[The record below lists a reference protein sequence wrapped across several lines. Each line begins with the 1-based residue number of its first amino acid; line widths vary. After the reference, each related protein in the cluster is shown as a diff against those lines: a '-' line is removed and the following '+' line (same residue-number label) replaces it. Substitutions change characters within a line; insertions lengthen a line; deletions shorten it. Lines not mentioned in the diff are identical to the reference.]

1 MIDDICSDAKDQ
13 MQKTLEALKKQLAG
27 QYESV
32 ELNPILSILIEHVTG
47 WDQVQQVIHKDD
59 SISAAQQLAF
69 ETAGTALLKGRPIQY
84 ITGKTWFMG
93 EPYIVNEQVLIPRP
107 ETEELVDWVIE
118 YAAIKGKALRILDI
132 GTGSGCIAIAIKKAL
147 PEAIVSA
154 IDISTSAIKIAE
166 ANAAALKADIE
177 FIALDILNTAF
188 LPGQYDVIVSNPPY
202 IPMQEMKNM
211 ELQVTDH
218 EPNIALFVPDEDPL
232 VFYKAIARLAKLHL
246 STNGQ
251 LFFEIHYDQGDAMI
265 ALLDEMHFHAELRA
279 DLFEKDR
286 MVRASLKPR

>member
-1 MIDDICSDAKDQ
+1 MRLNDIKQ
-13 MQKTLEALKKQLAG
+13 ALKKQLAG
-27 QYESV
+27 QFESV
-32 ELNPILSILIEHVTG
+32 ELGPILSILIEHVTG
-47 WDQVQQVIHKDD
+47 WDQVQQVIQKDNT
-59 SISAAQQLAF
+59 ISEEQVLAF
-69 ETAGTALLKGRPIQY
+69 ETAATALLAGRPIQY

-93 EPYIVNEQVLIPRP
+93 EPYIVNDQVLIPRP

-154 IDISTSAIKIAE
+154 IDISTSALKIA
-166 ANAAALKADIE
+166 ATNAAALKADIE
-177 FIALDILNTAF
+177 LIALDILNTAF
-188 LPGQYDVIVSNPPY
+188 LPDQYDVIVSNPPY

-265 ALLDEMHFHAELRA
+265 ALLDDMHFHAELRT
-279 DLFEKDR
+279 DLFGKDR

>member
-1 MIDDICSDAKDQ
+1 MLLNDIKQ
-13 MQKTLEALKKQLAG
+13 TLKKQLAG
-27 QYESV
+27 QFESV

-47 WDQVQQVIHKDD
+47 WDQVQQVIHKDNA
-59 SISAAQQLAF
+59 ISEEQVLAF
-69 ETAGTALLKGRPIQY
+69 ETAATALLAGRPIQY

-93 EPYIVNEQVLIPRP
+93 EPYIVNDQVLIPRP

-154 IDISTSAIKIAE
+154 IDISTGAIKIA
-166 ANAAALKADIE
+166 ATNAATLKADIE
-177 FIALDILNTAF
+177 FTCLDILNTAF

-265 ALLDEMHFHAELRA
+265 ALLDEMHFHAELRT
-279 DLFEKDR
+279 DLFGKDR

>member
-1 MIDDICSDAKDQ
+1 MRLIDIKQ
-13 MQKTLEALKKQLAG
+13 ALKKQLAD

-32 ELNPILSILIEHVTG
+32 ELGPILSILIEHVTG
-47 WDQVQQVIHKDD
+47 WDQVQQVIHKDNT
-59 SISAAQQLAF
+59 ISAAQQLAF
-69 ETAGTALLKGRPIQY
+69 ETAATALLAGRPIQY

-93 EPYIVNEQVLIPRP
+93 EPYNVNEQVLIPRP

-132 GTGSGCIAIAIKKAL
+132 GTGSGCIAIALKKAL

-154 IDISTSAIKIAE
+154 IDISTGAIKIAA

-177 FIALDILNTAF
+177 WIALDILNTAF
-188 LPGQYDVIVSNPPY
+188 LPDQYDVIVSNPPY

-232 VFYKAIARLAKLHL
+232 MFYRTIARLAKLHL

-265 ALLDEMHFHAELRA
+265 TLLDEMHFHAELRT
-279 DLFEKDR
+279 DMFGKDR

>member
-1 MIDDICSDAKDQ
+1 MRLNDIKQ
-13 MQKTLEALKKQLAG
+13 ALKKQLSG
-27 QYESV
+27 QFESV
-32 ELNPILSILIEHVTG
+32 ELGPILSILIEHVTG

-59 SISAAQQLAF
+59 LISAAQQLAF
-69 ETAGTALLKGRPIQY
+69 ETAATALLAGRPIQY

-93 EPYIVNEQVLIPRP
+93 EHYIVDEQVLIPRP

-154 IDISTSAIKIAE
+154 IDISTSAIKIA
-166 ANAAALKADIE
+166 ATNAAALNADIE
-177 FIALDILNTAF
+177 LIALDILNTAF
-188 LPGQYDVIVSNPPY
+188 LPDQYDVIVSNPPY

-265 ALLDEMHFHAELRA
+265 ALLDDMHFHAELRT
-279 DLFEKDR
+279 DLFGKDR
-286 MVRASLKPR
+286 MIRASLKPR

>member
-1 MIDDICSDAKDQ
+1 MRLNDIKQ
-13 MQKTLEALKKQLAG
+13 ALKKQLAD

-32 ELNPILSILIEHVTG
+32 ELGPILSILIEHVTG
-47 WDQVQQVIHKDD
+47 WDQVQQVIHKDNT
-59 SISAAQQLAF
+59 ISAAQELAF
-69 ETAGTALLKGRPIQY
+69 ETAATALLAGRPIQY

-93 EPYIVNEQVLIPRP
+93 EPYNVNEQVLIPRP

-132 GTGSGCIAIAIKKAL
+132 GTGSGCIAIALKKAL

-154 IDISTSAIKIAE
+154 IDISTGAIKIAA

-177 FIALDILNTAF
+177 WIALDILNTAF
-188 LPGQYDVIVSNPPY
+188 LPDQYDVIVSNPPY

-232 VFYKAIARLAKLHL
+232 MFYRTIARLAKLHL

-251 LFFEIHYDQGDAMI
+251 LFFEIHYDQGDAII
-265 ALLDEMHFHAELRA
+265 ALLNEMGYHAELRQ
-279 DLFEKDR
+279 DIYGKDR
-286 MVRASLKPR
+286 MVRASLKN

>member
-1 MIDDICSDAKDQ
+1 MRLNDIKQ
-13 MQKTLEALKKQLAG
+13 ALKKQLAG

-32 ELNPILSILIEHVTG
+32 ELGPILSILIEHVTG
-47 WDQVQQVIHKDD
+47 WDQVQQVIHKDNT
-59 SISAAQQLAF
+59 ISATQQLAF
-69 ETAGTALLKGRPIQY
+69 ETAATALLAGRPIQY
-84 ITGKTWFMG
+84 ITGTTWFMG
-93 EPYIVNEQVLIPRP
+93 EPYNVNEQVLIPRP

-132 GTGSGCIAIAIKKAL
+132 GTGSGCIAIALKKAL
-147 PEAIVSA
+147 PEAIVSG
-154 IDISTSAIKIAE
+154 IDISTGAIKIAA
-166 ANAAALKADIE
+166 ANAAALNADIE
-177 FIALDILNTAF
+177 WIALDILNTAF
-188 LPGQYDVIVSNPPY
+188 LPDQYDVIVSNPPY

-232 VFYKAIARLAKLHL
+232 IFYRTIARLAKLHL

-265 ALLDEMHFHAELRA
+265 TLLDEMHFHAELRT
-279 DLFEKDR
+279 DMFGKDR

>member
-1 MIDDICSDAKDQ
+1 MRLNDIKQ
-13 MQKTLEALKKQLAG
+13 ALKKQLAD

-32 ELNPILSILIEHVTG
+32 ELGPILSILIEHVTG
-47 WDQVQQVIHKDD
+47 WDQVQQVIHKDNT
-59 SISAAQQLAF
+59 ISAAQQLAF
-69 ETAGTALLKGRPIQY
+69 ETAATALLAGRPIQY

-132 GTGSGCIAIAIKKAL
+132 GTGSGCIAIALKKAL

-154 IDISTSAIKIAE
+154 IDISTGAIKIAA
-166 ANAAALKADIE
+166 ANAAALNADIE
-177 FIALDILNTAF
+177 WIALDILNTAF
-188 LPGQYDVIVSNPPY
+188 LPDQYDVIVSNPPY

-211 ELQVTDH
+211 ELQVTNH

-232 VFYKAIARLAKLHL
+232 IFYRVIARLAKLHL

-265 ALLDEMHFHAELRA
+265 ALLDEMHFHAELRT
-279 DLFEKDR
+279 DMFGKDR

>member
-1 MIDDICSDAKDQ
+1 MLLNDIKQ
-13 MQKTLEALKKQLAG
+13 ALKKQLAG
-27 QYESV
+27 QFESV

-47 WDQVQQVIHKDD
+47 WDQVQQVIHKDNA
-59 SISAAQQLAF
+59 ISEEQVLAF
-69 ETAGTALLKGRPIQY
+69 ETAATALLAGRPIQY

-93 EPYIVNEQVLIPRP
+93 EPYIVNDQVLIPRP

-154 IDISTSAIKIAE
+154 IDISTGAIKIA
-166 ANAAALKADIE
+166 ATNAAALKADIE
-177 FIALDILNTAF
+177 FTCLDILNTAF

-265 ALLDEMHFHAELRA
+265 ALLDDMHFHAELRT
-279 DLFEKDR
+279 DLFGKDR
-286 MVRASLKPR
+286 MIRASLKPR

>member
-1 MIDDICSDAKDQ
+1 MLLNDIKQ
-13 MQKTLEALKKQLAG
+13 ALKKQLAG
-27 QYESV
+27 QFESV

-47 WDQVQQVIHKDD
+47 WDQVQQVIHKDNA
-59 SISAAQQLAF
+59 ISEEQVLAF
-69 ETAGTALLKGRPIQY
+69 ETAATALLAGRPIQY

-93 EPYIVNEQVLIPRP
+93 EPYIVNDQVLIPRP

-154 IDISTSAIKIAE
+154 IDISTGAIKIA
-166 ANAAALKADIE
+166 ATNAAALKADIE
-177 FIALDILNTAF
+177 FTCLDILNTAF

-265 ALLDEMHFHAELRA
+265 ALLDEMHFHAELRT
-279 DLFEKDR
+279 DLFGKDR

>member
-1 MIDDICSDAKDQ
+1 MLLNDIKQ
-13 MQKTLEALKKQLAG
+13 ALKKQLAG
-27 QYESV
+27 QFESV

-47 WDQVQQVIHKDD
+47 WDQVQQVIHKDNA
-59 SISAAQQLAF
+59 ISEEEVLAF
-69 ETAGTALLKGRPIQY
+69 ETAATALLAGRPIQY

-93 EPYIVNEQVLIPRP
+93 EPYIVNDQVLIPRP

-232 VFYKAIARLAKLHL
+232 MFYRTIARLAKLHL

-265 ALLDEMHFHAELRA
+265 ALLDEMHFHAELRT
-279 DLFEKDR
+279 DMFGKDR

>member
-1 MIDDICSDAKDQ
+1 MLLNDIKQ
-13 MQKTLEALKKQLAG
+13 ALKKQLAG
-27 QYESV
+27 QFESV

-47 WDQVQQVIHKDD
+47 WDQVQQVIHKDNA
-59 SISAAQQLAF
+59 ISEEQVLAF
-69 ETAGTALLKGRPIQY
+69 ETAATALLAGRPIQY

-93 EPYIVNEQVLIPRP
+93 EPYIVNDQVLIPRP

-154 IDISTSAIKIAE
+154 IDISTGAIKIA
-166 ANAAALKADIE
+166 ATNAATLKADIE
-177 FIALDILNTAF
+177 FTCLDILNTAF

>member
-1 MIDDICSDAKDQ
+1 MRLNDIKQ
-13 MQKTLEALKKQLAG
+13 ALKKQLAD

-32 ELNPILSILIEHVTG
+32 ELGPILSILIEHVTG
-47 WDQVQQVIHKDD
+47 WDQVQQVIHKDNT
-59 SISAAQQLAF
+59 ISAAQQLAF
-69 ETAGTALLKGRPIQY
+69 ETAATALLAGRPIQY

-132 GTGSGCIAIAIKKAL
+132 GTGSGCIAIALKKAL

-154 IDISTSAIKIAE
+154 IDISTGAIKIAA
-166 ANAAALKADIE
+166 ANAAALNADIE
-177 FIALDILNTAF
+177 WIALDILNTAF
-188 LPGQYDVIVSNPPY
+188 LPDQYDVIVSNPPY

-211 ELQVTDH
+211 ELQVTNH

-232 VFYKAIARLAKLHL
+232 MFYRAIARLAKLHL

-265 ALLDEMHFHAELRA
+265 TLLDEMHFHAELRT
-279 DLFEKDR
+279 DMFGKDR

>member
-1 MIDDICSDAKDQ
+1 MRLNDIKQ
-13 MQKTLEALKKQLAG
+13 ALKKQLAG
-27 QYESV
+27 QFESV

-47 WDQVQQVIHKDD
+47 WDQVQQVIHKDNA
-59 SISAAQQLAF
+59 ISEEQVLAF
-69 ETAGTALLKGRPIQY
+69 ETAATALLAGRPIQY

-93 EPYIVNEQVLIPRP
+93 EPYIVNDQVLIPRP

-154 IDISTSAIKIAE
+154 IDISTGAIKIA
-166 ANAAALKADIE
+166 ATNAAALKADIE
-177 FIALDILNTAF
+177 FTCLDILNTAF

-246 STNGQ
+246 SANGQ

-265 ALLDEMHFHAELRA
+265 ALLDEMHFHAELRT
-279 DLFEKDR
+279 DLFGKDR

>member
-1 MIDDICSDAKDQ
+1 MRLNEIKQ
-13 MQKTLEALKKQLAG
+13 ALKKQLAD
-27 QYESV
+27 QFESV
-32 ELNPILSILIEHVTG
+32 ELGSILSILIEHIMG
-47 WDQVQQVIHKDD
+47 WDQVQQIIQKDN
-59 SISAAQQLAF
+59 SISETQIKAF
-69 ETAGTALLKGRPIQY
+69 EAAVSALLAGRPIQY
-84 ITGKTWFMG
+84 ITGKSWFMG
-93 EPYIVNEQVLIPRP
+93 EPYLVNEQVLIPRP

-154 IDISTSAIKIAE
+154 IDISSSALKIAE
-166 ANAAALKADIE
+166 ANASALKADIE

-202 IPMQEMKNM
+202 IPMQEIKNM

-232 VFYKAIARLAKLHL
+232 VFYKAITRLAKLHL
-246 STNGQ
+246 SSNGQ
-251 LFFEIHYDQGDAMI
+251 LFFEIHYDQGDALI
-265 ALLDEMHFHAELRA
+265 TLLNEMHFHAELRA

>member
-1 MIDDICSDAKDQ
+1 MRLNDIKQ
-13 MQKTLEALKKQLAG
+13 ALKKQLAV
-27 QYESV
+27 EFETV
-32 ELNPILSILIEHVTG
+32 ELGSILSILIEHITG
-47 WDQVQQVIHKDD
+47 WNQVQQVVNQDH
-59 SISAAQQLAF
+59 SISEAQQLAF
-69 ETAGTALLKGRPIQY
+69 ETAATALLAGRPIQY

-166 ANAAALKADIE
+166 ANAAALKVNIE
-177 FIALDILNTAF
+177 FTALDILNTAF
-188 LPGQYDVIVSNPPY
+188 LPDQYDVIVSNPPY

-265 ALLDEMHFHAELRA
+265 ALLDDMHFHAELRM

>member
-1 MIDDICSDAKDQ
+1 MLLNDIKQ
-13 MQKTLEALKKQLAG
+13 ALKKQLAG
-27 QYESV
+27 QFESV

-47 WDQVQQVIHKDD
+47 WDQVQQVIHKDNA
-59 SISAAQQLAF
+59 ISEEQVLAF
-69 ETAGTALLKGRPIQY
+69 ETAAEALLAGRPIQY
-84 ITGKTWFMG
+84 ITGKAWFMG
-93 EPYIVNEQVLIPRP
+93 EAYAVNDQVLIPRP
-107 ETEELVDWVIE
+107 ETEELVEWIIE
-118 YAAIKGKALRILDI
+118 YAAIKGNALRILDI
-132 GTGSGCIAIAIKKAL
+132 GTGSGCIAIALKKAL
-147 PEAIVSA
+147 PEATVSA
-154 IDISTSAIKIAE
+154 IDISSGALKIA
-166 ANAAALKADIE
+166 ATNAAALKADIE
-177 FIALDILNTAF
+177 FTCLDILNTAF

-246 STNGQ
+246 SANGQ

-279 DLFEKDR
+279 DIFGKDR

>member
-1 MIDDICSDAKDQ
+1 MLLNDIKQ
-13 MQKTLEALKKQLAG
+13 ALKKQLAD
-27 QYESV
+27 QFETV

-47 WDQVQQVIHKDD
+47 WDQVQQIIHKDD
-59 SISAAQQLAF
+59 SISAAHQLAF
-69 ETAGTALLKGRPIQY
+69 ETAATALLKGRPIQY
-84 ITGKTWFMG
+84 ITGKAWFMG
-93 EPYIVNEQVLIPRP
+93 EAYSINDQVLIPRP
-107 ETEELVDWVIE
+107 ETEELVEWIIE
-118 YAAIKGKALRILDI
+118 YAAIKGNALRILDI
-132 GTGSGCIAIAIKKAL
+132 GTGSGCIAIALKKAL
-147 PEAIVSA
+147 PEATVSA
-154 IDISTSAIKIAE
+154 IDISTGALIIA
-166 ANAAALKADIE
+166 ATNAAAMNADIE
-177 FIALDILNTAF
+177 LIALDILNTAF

>member
-1 MIDDICSDAKDQ
+1 MRLNDIKQ
-13 MQKTLEALKKQLAG
+13 ALKKQLAG
-27 QYESV
+27 QFESV
-32 ELNPILSILIEHVTG
+32 ELGPILSILIEHVTG
-47 WDQVQQVIHKDD
+47 WDQVQQVIQKDNA
-59 SISAAQQLAF
+59 ISEEQVLAF
-69 ETAGTALLKGRPIQY
+69 ETAATALLAGRPIQY

-93 EPYIVNEQVLIPRP
+93 EPYIVNDQVLIPRP

-154 IDISTSAIKIAE
+154 IDISTSALKIA
-166 ANAAALKADIE
+166 ATNAAALKADIE
-177 FIALDILNTAF
+177 LIALDILNTAF
-188 LPGQYDVIVSNPPY
+188 LPDQYDVIVSNPPY

-232 VFYKAIARLAKLHL
+232 LFYKAIARLAKLHL
-246 STNGQ
+246 SSNGQ
-251 LFFEIHYDQGDAMI
+251 LFFEIHYDQGDALI

>member
-1 MIDDICSDAKDQ
+1 MRLNDIKQ
-13 MQKTLEALKKQLAG
+13 ALKKQLAD

-32 ELNPILSILIEHVTG
+32 ELGPILSILIEHVTG
-47 WDQVQQVIHKDD
+47 WDQVQQVIHKDNT
-59 SISAAQQLAF
+59 ISATQRLAF
-69 ETAGTALLKGRPIQY
+69 ETAATALLAGRPIQY
-84 ITGKTWFMG
+84 ITGTTWFMG
-93 EPYIVNEQVLIPRP
+93 EPYNVNEQVLIPRP

-132 GTGSGCIAIAIKKAL
+132 GTGSGCIAIALKKAL

-154 IDISTSAIKIAE
+154 IDISTGAIKIAA

-177 FIALDILNTAF
+177 WIALDILNTAF
-188 LPGQYDVIVSNPPY
+188 LPDQYDVIVSNPPY

-232 VFYKAIARLAKLHL
+232 MFYRTIARLAKLHL

-265 ALLDEMHFHAELRA
+265 TLLDEMHFHAELRT
-279 DLFEKDR
+279 DMFGKDR

>member
-1 MIDDICSDAKDQ
+1 MRLNDIKQ
-13 MQKTLEALKKQLAG
+13 ALKKQLSG

-32 ELNPILSILIEHVTG
+32 ELGPILSILIEHVTG
-47 WDQVQQVIHKDD
+47 WDQVQQVIHKDNT
-59 SISAAQQLAF
+59 ISAAQQLAF
-69 ETAGTALLKGRPIQY
+69 ETAATALLAGRPIQY

-132 GTGSGCIAIAIKKAL
+132 GTGSGCIAIALKKAL
-147 PEAIVSA
+147 PDAIVSA
-154 IDISTSAIKIAE
+154 IDISTGAIKIAA
-166 ANAAALKADIE
+166 ANAAALNADIE
-177 FIALDILNTAF
+177 LIALDILNTAF
-188 LPGQYDVIVSNPPY
+188 LPDQYDVIVSNPPY

-232 VFYKAIARLAKLHL
+232 MFYRAIARLAKLHL

-265 ALLDEMHFHAELRA
+265 ALLDEMHFHAELRT
-279 DLFEKDR
+279 DMFGKDR

>member
-1 MIDDICSDAKDQ
+1 MRLIDIKQ
-13 MQKTLEALKKQLAG
+13 ALKKQLAD

-32 ELNPILSILIEHVTG
+32 ELGPILSILIEHVTG
-47 WDQVQQVIHKDD
+47 WDQVRQVIHKDNT
-59 SISAAQQLAF
+59 ISAAQQLAF
-69 ETAGTALLKGRPIQY
+69 ETAATALLAGRPIQY

-93 EPYIVNEQVLIPRP
+93 EPYNVNEQVLIPRP

-132 GTGSGCIAIAIKKAL
+132 GTGSGCIAIALKKAL

-154 IDISTSAIKIAE
+154 IDISTGAIKIAA

-177 FIALDILNTAF
+177 WIALDILNTAF
-188 LPGQYDVIVSNPPY
+188 LPDQYDVIVSNPPY

-232 VFYKAIARLAKLHL
+232 MFYRTIARLAKLHL

-265 ALLDEMHFHAELRA
+265 TLLDEMHFHAELRT
-279 DLFEKDR
+279 DMFGKDR

>member
-1 MIDDICSDAKDQ
+1 MLLNDIKQ
-13 MQKTLEALKKQLAG
+13 ALKKQLAD
-27 QYESV
+27 QFETV

-93 EPYIVNEQVLIPRP
+93 EPYIVDEQVLIPRP

-118 YAAIKGKALRILDI
+118 YATIKGKALRILDI

-166 ANAAALKADIE
+166 ANAVALKADIE
-177 FIALDILNTAF
+177 FIPLDILNTAF

-202 IPMQEMKNM
+202 IPMHEMKNM

-218 EPNIALFVPDEDPL
+218 EPIIALFVPDEDPL

-246 STNGQ
+246 SPNGQ

>member
-1 MIDDICSDAKDQ
+1 MRLNDIKQ
-13 MQKTLEALKKQLAG
+13 ALKKQLAG
-27 QYESV
+27 QFESV
-32 ELNPILSILIEHVTG
+32 ELNPVLSILIEHVTG

-69 ETAGTALLKGRPIQY
+69 ETAGKALLKGRPIQY

-246 STNGQ
+246 SPNGQ

>member
-1 MIDDICSDAKDQ
+1 MLLNDIKQ
-13 MQKTLEALKKQLAG
+13 ALKKQLAG
-27 QYESV
+27 QFESV

-47 WDQVQQVIHKDD
+47 WDQVQQVIHKDNA
-59 SISAAQQLAF
+59 ISEEQVLAF
-69 ETAGTALLKGRPIQY
+69 ETAATALLAGRPIQY

-93 EPYIVNEQVLIPRP
+93 EPYIVNDQVLIPRP

-147 PEAIVSA
+147 PEAILSA
-154 IDISTSAIKIAE
+154 IDISTSAIKIAA
-166 ANAAALKADIE
+166 ANAVALKADIE
-177 FIALDILNTAF
+177 FITLDILNTAF

-202 IPMQEMKNM
+202 IPMEEMKNM
-211 ELQVTDH
+211 DLQVTDH

-246 STNGQ
+246 SSNGQ
-251 LFFEIHYDQGDAMI
+251 LFFEIHYDQGDALI
-265 ALLDEMHFHAELRA
+265 ALLDDMHFHAELRT
-279 DLFEKDR
+279 DLFGKDR
-286 MVRASLKPR
+286 MIRASLKPR